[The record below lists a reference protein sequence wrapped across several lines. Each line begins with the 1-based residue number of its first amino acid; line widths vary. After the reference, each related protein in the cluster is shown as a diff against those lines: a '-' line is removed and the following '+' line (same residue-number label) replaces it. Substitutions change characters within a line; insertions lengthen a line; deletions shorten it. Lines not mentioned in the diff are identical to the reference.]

1 MSYQMR
7 RVLPFLLLL
16 CVGLSLWQ
24 AGSLSAEETTATAEK
39 TSPAAAPATLP
50 SYSNEALLT
59 QMLVVDVAERA
70 LDGVPALAIT
80 FSQDL
85 EPTANF
91 GSFITLTEA
100 GKAVEG
106 SWVLATES
114 RRVYFTNIKPQTA
127 YRVQVRPGVQG
138 KHDLKLQK
146 PTDFTLTTR
155 DVQPAFD
162 FATRGSILPAKLTGG
177 LPIRVVNVPEL
188 DIEFLR
194 VQPDKLPEVLKSVGA
209 GDKLEQW
216 QLEDVHSVTESVHA
230 SRYVTDAKPNARTSL
245 VIPVE
250 SIPELKTPGL
260 YFAVMR
266 QPGRFGDDAYRITQF
281 VVTNIGLHV
290 RLYPQGVEV
299 FANALDT
306 GKPMQGVKLKLK
318 GEKEELELETDETG
332 HSSFATRP
340 QGDLLLMAQLENQF
354 AFLDLREPALDLS
367 EYAVTGNADQAIAP
381 FIYSSR
387 DLFRPGESMDLS
399 ILLRDRDGKK
409 AANTSLNL
417 RIVRPDTKLLLEEN
431 LSASNAGLGY
441 FSYRLPIPA
450 DAPTGSW
457 KAEVRATAKD
467 ASPLAS
473 FTFHVEEFMPER
485 MKLSL
490 KTEDKLLGSGKKLM
504 VAVQGDYLYGAPAS
518 GNKLTAVRSVSV
530 NRQPLEAIKGFKGF
544 YFGDPADEKMVGRED
559 LPEIQLNEQ
568 GGGFVE
574 VPALEG
580 KINSPLTVSVTGSL
594 QETGGRSVTRKLDV
608 PFWPTQNLVGIRPA
622 FTKDTVTGNSDAAF
636 ELVRT
641 TAEGLPVPGTKPLAV
656 TLVREEKEYFWEYNQ
671 SEGWQR
677 KDLSSEFPLS
687 QQKIALDTQARAKVS
702 FPVQSGYYRL
712 EVEDAETG
720 LKAVYPFHAGWDW
733 EQGDNTAARPDQ
745 IELAL
750 DKPAYKAGD
759 VAKLTITPPSAG
771 EAIVMVEG
779 SSRLWSQRV
788 SLPAGGTSVEIPVDA
803 SWNRH
808 DLYIT
813 VTSFRPASSQQKI
826 APNRALGVIF
836 LPLDRSDR
844 KLDLSIE
851 APDAVLPEQPTH
863 VTVSAAG
870 LKGETAI
877 VTLSA
882 VDAGVLSITDFKTPD
897 PFAFYFSQHGYGVSL
912 YDAYGKIIEGG
923 DGKPLRQRF
932 GGDAGGRKGGS
943 LATADIRIVSLFS
956 GAVSFNSEGKADIE
970 LPLPGFDGT
979 LRLMAVAA
987 SSDRFGSAEREMKVA
1002 SPVVASLAGPRF
1014 LAAGDS
1020 SFLTVDLNNTTAE
1033 TQIVGV
1039 KVNANPLFDFAP
1051 VVKEVVLEKG
1061 KRETLRLPVTAK
1073 QAFGAGQFD
1082 LELKGKSFTA
1092 HRQLQFA
1099 VRPAYPARHSSVSKE
1114 LASGDAFTLDA
1125 STIKGFLPA
1134 GLTANLSFSAT
1145 PPLPL
1150 RRALDGLLQYPYGCL
1165 EQTTS
1170 AAWPYLFLE
1179 PDVIERLNLPPMDMK
1194 ERNQRVQ
1201 AAILHLAGMQLANGG
1216 FTLWGDDG
1224 EEEFWLTPYVTD
1236 FLLDA
1241 KERGFV
1247 VPDWLLQHASKNLQ
1261 ERLQENERYV
1271 DSRFEFSDVPEH
1283 LDLAARAYA
1292 GYVLSRTKE
1301 QAPLG
1306 TLRAIYDQ
1314 DAGKAASGLP
1324 LVHLGLA
1331 LIAQGDKRRGDESI
1345 QKGLALVRD
1354 DQKYLGDYGSKLRD
1368 QAAILYLLLKHKVN
1382 IPDQAALISG
1392 LADSLHNKDYLS
1404 TQEQLF
1410 TFLAGLKVQEK
1421 AKEGWKA
1428 SLKIGTGLPLD
1439 LAGTGMQNRLL
1450 SVDDLQKGV
1459 QVTSTGKGKMYIALN
1474 VDGYPDVSPAVNTD
1488 PIDVQREWYNMKGKK
1503 VQLQDIKVG
1512 DLLLTHLL
1520 VSSSSTIHDALVV
1533 DLVPAAFEIE
1543 NTNLSDIESLG
1554 TLQLDGMDKPVSELL
1569 SGSNI
1574 RYQEFRDDRYIAA
1587 LPLEAKAKNHLF
1599 YLVRVVSPGTFT
1611 IPPPYAEDMYRPEL
1625 NGVGVAPGILSI
1637 KP

>member
-7 RVLPFLLLL
+7 RVFPFLLLL
-16 CVGLSLWQ
+16 CVWLSLWQ
-24 AGSLSAEETTATAEK
+24 IAPLSAEETSTPSAVI
-39 TSPAAAPATLP
+39 PAPASLL
-50 SYSNEALLT
+50 SHSNEELLT
-59 QMLVVDVAERA
+59 QMLVVDVAERT
-70 LDGVPALAIT
+70 LDGLPALAIT

-85 EPTANF
+85 EPTTDFA
-91 GSFITLTEA
+91 SFITLTEA

-106 SWVLATES
+106 SWVLASEP
-114 RRVYFTNIKPQTA
+114 RRVYFTNIKPQIA
-127 YRVQVRPGVQG
+127 YRVQVRPGVRG
-138 KHDLKLQK
+138 KHDLMLQK
-146 PTDFTLTTR
+146 PVDFTLTTR

-194 VQPDKLPEVLKSVGA
+194 VQPDKLSEVLKSVGM
-209 GDKLEQW
+209 GNKLEQW
-216 QLEDVHSVTESVHA
+216 QLEDVHGVTESVHA

-250 SIPELKTPGL
+250 AIPELQTPGL

-306 GKPMQGVKLKLK
+306 GKPIEGIKLKLK
-318 GEKEELELETDETG
+318 GEKETLELETDDAG
-332 HSSFATRP
+332 HSSFASRP
-340 QGDLLLMAQLENQF
+340 QGDLLLMAQLDKQF

-367 EYAVTGNADQAIAP
+367 EYAVTGDMDQAIAP
-381 FIYSSR
+381 FIYSTR
-387 DLFRPGESMDLS
+387 DLFRPGEPMDLS
-399 ILLRDRDGKK
+399 ILLRDRDGRK
-409 AANTSLNL
+409 AANTTLSL
-417 RIVRPDTKLLLEEN
+417 RIIRPDTKLLLEEN
-431 LSASNAGLGY
+431 LSVSNADLGY

-467 ASPLAS
+467 AHALAS

-490 KTEDKLLGSGKKLM
+490 KAEDKLLGSGEKLM

-518 GNKLTAVRSVSV
+518 GNKLKAVRSVSV
-530 NRQPLEAIKGFKGF
+530 NRQPLEAVKGLKGF
-544 YFGDPADEKMVGRED
+544 YFGDPSDEKMISHDD
-559 LPEIQLNEQ
+559 LPELQLNEQ
-568 GGGFVE
+568 GSGFVE
-574 VPALEG
+574 IPALEG
-580 KINSPLTVSVTGSL
+580 KINSPLTVSVVGSL
-594 QETGGRSVTRKLDV
+594 LEMGGRSVTRKLEV
-608 PFWPTQNLVGIRPA
+608 PFWPSQNLVGIHPA
-622 FTKDTVTGNSDAAF
+622 FAAGTVAANDNAEF
-636 ELVRT
+636 ELVRA
-641 TAEGLPVPGTKPLAV
+641 TAEGLPVPATKPLAV

-677 KDLSSEFPLS
+677 KDMSSEFPLS
-687 QQKIALDTQARAKVS
+687 QQKMTLDAQARAKVS

-733 EQGDNTAARPDQ
+733 EQSENTAARPDQ

-750 DKPAYKAGD
+750 DKPAYKAGEI
-759 VAKLTITPPSAG
+759 AKLTITPPSAG

-779 SSRLWSQRV
+779 TSQLWSQRV
-788 SLPAGGTSVEIPVDA
+788 SLPDGGMTVDIPVSEA
-803 SWNRH
+803 WNRH

-836 LPLDRSDR
+836 LPLDRSER

-851 APDAVLPEQPTH
+851 APEKVLPEQSVR
-863 VTVSAAG
+863 VTVNAAG
-870 LKGETAI
+870 LKGATAI
-877 VTLSA
+877 VTLAA

-897 PFAFYFSQHGYGVSL
+897 PFAFYFSRHGYGASL
-912 YDAYGKIIEGG
+912 YDAYGKIIEGV

-943 LATADIRIVSLFS
+943 LATADVRIVSLFS
-956 GAVSFNSEGKADIE
+956 GAVSFNAEGKAEIE

-1020 SFLTVDLNNTTAE
+1020 SFLTVDLNNTTLE
-1033 TQIVGV
+1033 TQIVGL
-1039 KVNANPLFDFAP
+1039 KVNANALFDFSP
-1051 VVKEVVLEKG
+1051 VVKEVVLDKG
-1061 KRETLRLPVTAK
+1061 KRQTLRLPITAK
-1073 QAFGAGQFD
+1073 QAFGTGQFD
-1082 LELKGKSFTA
+1082 LELKGKSFSA

-1099 VRPAYPARHSSVSKE
+1099 VRPAYPARHFNLNKE
-1114 LASGDAFTLDA
+1114 LASGTAFTLDA
-1125 STIKGFLPA
+1125 STLQGFLPA
-1134 GLTANLSFSAT
+1134 GLTANLSLSAT

-1150 RRALDGLLQYPYGCL
+1150 RRVLDGLLQYPYGCL

-1179 PDVIERLNLPPMDMK
+1179 ADVIERLNLPPMEMK

-1201 AAILHLAGMQLANGG
+1201 AAILRLAGMQLANGG
-1216 FTLWGDDG
+1216 FSLWGEQG

-1236 FLLDA
+1236 FLIDA
-1241 KERGFV
+1241 KERGFI
-1247 VPDWLLQHASKNLQ
+1247 VPDWLLQRASKNLQ

-1283 LDLAARAYA
+1283 LDVAARAYA
-1292 GYVLSRTKE
+1292 AYVLSRSKE

-1331 LIAQGDKRRGDESI
+1331 LNNQGDKRRGNEAI
-1345 QKGLALVRD
+1345 QKGLTLARD

-1368 QAAILYLLLKHKVN
+1368 QAAILYLLLKNKVN
-1382 IPDQAALISG
+1382 IADQAVQISR
-1392 LADSLHNKDYLS
+1392 LAESLHNKNYLS

-1421 AKEGWKA
+1421 VKEGWKA
-1428 SLKIGTGLPLD
+1428 SLTIGTGAALD
-1439 LAGTGMQNRLL
+1439 LGGTGMQNRLL
-1450 SVDDLQKGV
+1450 TVDELQKGV
-1459 QVTSTGKGKMYIALN
+1459 QVKAKGNERLYVALN
-1474 VDGYPDVSPAVNTD
+1474 VDGYPDVSPSLDSD
-1488 PIDVQREWYNMKGKK
+1488 PIDVQREWFNMQGKK
-1503 VQLQDIKVG
+1503 VQLQDIKAG

-1520 VSSSSTIHDALVV
+1520 ISSTSDIHDALVA
-1533 DLVPAAFEIE
+1533 DLLPAAFELE
-1543 NTNLSDIESLG
+1543 NTNLSAIESLS
-1554 TLQLDGMDKPVSELL
+1554 TLQLDGMDKPLSELL
-1569 SGSNI
+1569 SGSNT
-1574 RYQEFRDDRYIAA
+1574 RYQEFRDDRYVAA

-1599 YLVRVVSPGTFT
+1599 YLVRVVSPGAFT
-1611 IPPPYAEDMYRPEL
+1611 IPPAYVEDMYRPEL
-1625 NGVGVAPGILSI
+1625 NGVGVASGILSI